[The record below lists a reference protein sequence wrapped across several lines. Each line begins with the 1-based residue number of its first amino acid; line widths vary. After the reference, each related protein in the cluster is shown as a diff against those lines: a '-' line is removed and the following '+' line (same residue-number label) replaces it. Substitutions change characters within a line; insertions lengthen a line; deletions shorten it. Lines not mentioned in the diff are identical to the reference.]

1 MAISTDFSI
10 ERTAAMNI
18 HYLDNSATTQVSKAA
33 ADAAY
38 ALMRENYGNPSSL
51 HKLGIRAEQA
61 IEQARERIAEKL
73 AVEAKTI
80 YFTSGGTEANNTALF
95 GAAEALK
102 RRGDRVLVSAVEH
115 SSVYE
120 SAKRLAQLGYDV
132 RYIPVDQ
139 NGIVDVDA
147 LKALLTDR
155 VILVSVMA
163 VNNET
168 GSIQP
173 VERIAKLVHKN
184 CPDALYHCDAVQ
196 AFCKMPLKP
205 KKWGVDLMTVS
216 AHKIHGAKGSGA
228 LYIRDG
234 ARILPLLY
242 GGEQQKKLR
251 PGTESAPLIAAFGE
265 AAAEADVSANAEYI
279 QTLNACALEKLKQLD
294 GVTINSPANALP
306 YIINISVEGV
316 RSETMLHHLEESGV
330 YVSSSS
336 ACAKGKRSYVL
347 EAMGL
352 PDDRIDS
359 SLRISFSKYNTAED
373 IDALISGLQSGID
386 NLQKR

>member
-1 MAISTDFSI
+1 
-10 ERTAAMNI
+10 MNI
-18 HYLDNSATTQVSKAA
+18 HYLDNSATTQVCQEA

-38 ALMRENYGNPSSL
+38 RMMRETYGNPSSL
-51 HKLGIRAEQA
+51 HKVGIQAETA
-61 IEQARERIAEKL
+61 VEEAREIIADAL
-73 AVEAKTI
+73 NVQPKTI

-95 GAAEALK
+95 GAAQALR
-102 RRGDRVLVSAVEH
+102 RRGDRVIVSAIEH

-120 SAKRLAQLGYDV
+120 SAKRLGELGYDV
-132 RYIPVDQ
+132 QFAPVTDR
-139 NGIVDVDA
+139 GVVDIDA
-147 LKALLTDR
+147 LKALLTDKT
-155 VILVSVMA
+155 ILVSIMT

-168 GSIQP
+168 GAIQP
-173 VERIAKLVHKN
+173 IERIAKLVHKN
-184 CPDALYHCDAVQ
+184 CPEALFHSDAVQ
-196 AFCKMPLKP
+196 AFGKMSVKP
-205 KKWGVDLMTVS
+205 KKWGVDLMSVS
-216 AHKIHGAKGSGA
+216 AHKIHGAKGCGA

-251 PGTESAPLIAAFGE
+251 PGTESAPLIAAFG
-265 AAAEADVSANAEYI
+265 AAATAVGFPDLSQNTDHIRE
-279 QTLNACALEKLKQLD
+279 LNRCALEKLQALE
-294 GVTINSPANALP
+294 GVTVNSPGDALP
-306 YIINISVEGV
+306 YIINISVNGI

-359 SLRISFSKYNTAED
+359 SLRISFSRYNTTED
-373 IDALISGLQSGID
+373 IDALIEGLRSGIAT
-386 NLQKR
+386 LQRK